1 MRVAGLSLGGVLN
14 YGGGVIERYTRPAM
28 GSIWGEATKYRA
40 WLRVEVAVC
49 EAYAR
54 RGRIPPEVLAR
65 IRAARVDVD
74 RILDIQRRVKHE
86 MIALLTSLEEQ
97 LGADSRFVHVGLTTN
112 DVWDTATGLQLRD
125 AADLLLAGQQRLQA
139 VLRTLALKYRD
150 TLTIARTHGV
160 HAEPTTFGLKVAV
173 WYVEAG
179 RNLERLRRAREAVA
193 VGKLSGA
200 VGNFAHVEPEIEE
213 EVCLDLGLAVEP
225 VSTQIV
231 QRDRHA
237 EFCATLAIAGASLEK
252 IALEIRG
259 LQRTEVLEALEPFGE
274 GQKGSSAMPHKRNP
288 ELAERICGLARLLR
302 SNALAAAENVALWH
316 ERDISHSSVER
327 VILPDSTTLLDYM
340 LDLAVF
346 ILEGLDVD
354 PTRMAENLESS
365 HGNIYSQRVLLKL
378 TESGLARQVAY
389 ELVQRHAMRAWKER
403 RPLLELLTADA
414 AVSERLSPAELKA
427 CFDPT
432 WFVRNVDAI
441 FRRAGLLDR

>member
-1 MRVAGLSLGGVLN
+1 M
-14 YGGGVIERYTRPAM
+14 IERYTRPAM
-28 GSIWGEATKYRA
+28 GSIWSEAAKYQA

-49 EAYAR
+49 AAYAR
-54 RGRIPPEVLAR
+54 RGRIPVDAMAR
-65 IRAARVDVD
+65 IRAARVDIG

-112 DVWDTATGLQLRD
+112 DVWDTATALQLRD
-125 AADLLLAGQQRLQA
+125 AADLLITGQERLRA
-139 VLRTLALKYRD
+139 SLRTLALRYRD

-179 RNLERLRRAREAVA
+179 RNLERLRRAREAIA

-213 EVCLDLGLAVEP
+213 EVCRELDLGIEP

-237 EFCATLAIAGASLEK
+237 EFCAALAIAGASLEK

-259 LQRTEVLEALEPFGE
+259 LQRTEVLEAQEPFGE

-327 VILPDSTTLLDYM
+327 VILPDSTIVLDYI
-340 LDLAVF
+340 LDLTAF
-346 ILEGLDVD
+346 IVEGLDVD
-354 PTRMAENLESS
+354 TARMAENLELS
-365 HGNIYSQRVLLKL
+365 HGVIYSQRVLLKL
-378 TESGLARQVAY
+378 TDAGLPRQTAY
-389 ELVQRHAMRAWKER
+389 EIVQKNAMRAWKER
-403 RPLLELLTADA
+403 RSFSELLAADPK
-414 AVSERLSPAELKA
+414 VTDHLSADELKG
-427 CFDPT
+427 CFDPA
-432 WFVRNVDAI
+432 FYLKNVDAI
-441 FRRAGLLDR
+441 FKRLGLTR

>member
-1 MRVAGLSLGGVLN
+1 
-14 YGGGVIERYTRPAM
+14 M
-28 GSIWGEATKYRA
+28 GAIWSEAAKYQA

-54 RGRIPPEVLAR
+54 RGRIPAEALGR
-65 IRAARVDVD
+65 IRDTRVDIE
-74 RILDIQRRVKHE
+74 RILAIQHRVKHE

-97 LGADSRFVHVGLTTN
+97 LGPDSRFVHIGLTTN
-112 DVWDTATGLQLRD
+112 DVWDTATALQLRD
-125 AADLLLAGQQRLQA
+125 AADLLIAGQERLRA
-139 VLRTLALKYRD
+139 ALATLARRHRD
-150 TLTIARTHGV
+150 TLTVARTHGV

-179 RNLERLRRAREAVA
+179 RNLERLRRAREAIS

-200 VGNFAHVEPEIEE
+200 VGNFAHVAPEIEE
-213 EVCLDLGLAVEP
+213 EVCRDLDLGVEP

-237 EFCATLAIAGASLEK
+237 EFVSALAIAGASLEK
-252 IALEIRG
+252 IALEVRG
-259 LQRTEVLEALEPFGE
+259 LQRTEVLEAQEPFGE

-302 SNALAAAENVALWH
+302 TNALAAVENVALWH

-327 VILPDSTTLLDYM
+327 VILPDSTILLDYI
-340 LDLAVF
+340 LDLTTF
-346 ILEGLDVD
+346 IVEGLEVD
-354 PTRMAENLESS
+354 PARMAENLDLSQ
-365 HGNIYSQRVLLKL
+365 GNIYSQRVLLKL

-403 RPLLELLTADA
+403 RPLLELLAADPT
-414 AVSERLSPAELKA
+414 VTERLGPADLKA
-427 CFDPT
+427 CFDPG
-432 WFVRNVDAI
+432 WYVRNVEAV
-441 FRRAGLLDR
+441 FRRAGLS

>member
-1 MRVAGLSLGGVLN
+1 M
-14 YGGGVIERYTRPAM
+14 IERYTRPAM
-28 GSIWGEATKYRA
+28 GSIWSEAAKYQA

-49 EAYAR
+49 DAYAR
-54 RGRIPPEVLAR
+54 RGRIPIEAMAR
-65 IRAARVDVD
+65 IRAARVDIG
-74 RILDIQRRVKHE
+74 RILDIQRRVRHE
-86 MIALLTSLEEQ
+86 MIALLSSLEEQ
-97 LGADSRFVHVGLTTN
+97 LGADSRFVHIGLTTS
-112 DVWDTATGLQLRD
+112 DVWDTATALQLRD
-125 AADLLLAGQQRLQA
+125 AADLLVAGQERLRA
-139 VLRTLALKYRD
+139 SLRVLALRYRD

-179 RNLERLRRAREAVA
+179 RNLERLRRAREAIA

-200 VGNFAHVEPEIEE
+200 VGNFAHVDPEIED
-213 EVCLDLGLAVEP
+213 EVCRELGLGVEP

-237 EFCATLAIAGASLEK
+237 EFCAALAIAGASLEK
-252 IALEIRG
+252 IGLEIRG
-259 LQRTEVLEALEPFGE
+259 LQRTEVLEAQEPFGE

-327 VILPDSTTLLDYM
+327 VILPDSTILLDYM
-340 LDLAVF
+340 LDLAAF
-346 ILEGLDVD
+346 IVEGLDVD
-354 PTRMAENLESS
+354 PARMAENLEAS

-378 TESGLARQVAY
+378 TEAGLARQVAY

-403 RPLLELLTADA
+403 RPLLELLAADP
-414 AVSERLSPAELKA
+414 AVTERLSPAELKA
-427 CFDPT
+427 CFDPA
-432 WFVRNVDAI
+432 WFVRNVDTI
-441 FRRAGLLDR
+441 FRRAGLVGA